1 MMEIINRCCGCMRE
15 MSFKEQCHYCGW
27 TEVNLPESALHLRP
41 GTVLQDKYLIG
52 RALGQGG
59 FGITYLAWDL
69 NLNIKLAIKEF
80 MPQNLATRVSGNDR
94 VITFKHTLS
103 DQFHY
108 GLDKFLQ
115 EARTLAQFIELP
127 NVVAVRDYFLAN
139 GTAYLVMSYIDGLTL
154 REYLDLVKNPVT
166 YAEALNMF
174 LPLMGALSVMHD
186 RGLLHRDISPDNILI
201 DGRGNLTLIDFG
213 SARQAI
219 GGGQDNLSV
228 VMKPGFSPEEQSR
241 KTGLQGPW
249 TDIYALAATL
259 YWLITGQ
266 KPPDSLDRL
275 VDDTLLPSSS
285 YGVSIGRAEEE
296 ALLKALEVNAEN
308 RHQSVMEFQAELVEN
323 VIEKTQ
329 EGAPV
334 VEENTLKEGRK
345 ANNMA
350 LVALIIAALAL
361 FAAAYQLWPSEQQES
376 MEDILPVEE
385 TLVEGAVTGGIDQ
398 GNTVADSGNPEAG
411 SIFNPS
417 DSDQRTAEQLTVPGD
432 YPTIQGAIDA
442 ASSGAIIVVEPGT
455 YRENIDFK
463 GKAVSLVSND
473 PTDPD
478 IVAATVIDGVGRGST
493 VLFRS
498 GETSK
503 SVLSGFTIRGG
514 SGTIDSYTI
523 TSYDGE
529 KLSFRRRYGGGILI
543 SGRSSPTITYNE
555 ITGNRVKKINSQDIG
570 VGGGI
575 AILDNSSPLIEYN
588 NIEDNHAE
596 GYGGGV
602 AVWYLSSPVI
612 RNNHI
617 YGNYADQIGG
627 GIMVAMMCSPELYG
641 NYFLKNNS
649 DRSGGLYIAHMSAAK
664 VTGNYFEENLA
675 NLGAGIFIWRTESV
689 EVRDN
694 HFSANWATQRGAAI
708 YMGNRAS
715 ARLANNTFESNVASG
730 KGGAAWISK
739 DSSVTD
745 VNNDF
750 YNNNPDNIFQE

>member
-1 MMEIINRCCGCMRE
+1 VGKVERCFGCMTEKTTTGACPCCG
-15 MSFKEQCHYCGW
+15 Y
-27 TEVNLPESALHLRP
+27 VESAGLASVLHLRP
-41 GTVLQDKYLIG
+41 GTILQDKYLIG

-94 VITFKHTLS
+94 VITFKETLS

-127 NVVAVRDYFLAN
+127 NVAAVRDYFLAN
-139 GTAYLVMSYIDGLTL
+139 GTAYLVMNYLEGVTL
-154 REYLDLVKNPVT
+154 RDYLRLAERPVT

-186 RGLLHRDISPDNILI
+186 RGVLHRDISPDNILI

-213 SARQAI
+213 SARQAV
-219 GGGQDNLSV
+219 GGWQDNLSV
-228 VMKPGFSPEEQSR
+228 VMKPGFSPEEQHR
-241 KTGLQGPW
+241 KTGVQGPW

-266 KPPDSLDRL
+266 KPADSLDRL
-275 VDDTLLPSSS
+275 VEDTLLPPSS
-285 YGVSIGRAEEE
+285 YGASIGRAEED
-296 ALLKALEVNAEN
+296 ALLKALEVKSEN
-308 RHQSVMEFQAELVEN
+308 RYQSIMDFQAELVGN
-323 VIEKTQ
+323 VIEKKQ
-329 EGAPV
+329 VEAPV
-334 VEENTLKEGRK
+334 VAENIAKEVNKG
-345 ANNMA
+345 NNMA
-350 LVALIIAALAL
+350 RVALMIAALAL
-361 FAAAYQLWPSEQQES
+361 FAAAYQLWPSESREVA
-376 MEDILPVEE
+376 EDLTPAGEIVEE
-385 TLVEGAVTGGIDQ
+385 AAATEIDQ
-398 GNTVADSGNPEAG
+398 GSTAAGSGNP
-411 SIFNPS
+411 NQPNV
-417 DSDQRTAEQLTVPGD
+417 LTPPQDNQPDAKQFKVPGD

-455 YRENIDFK
+455 YSENIDFK

-478 IVAATVIDGVGRGST
+478 IVATTVIDGGGRGST
-493 VLFRS
+493 VSFRS

-514 SGTIDSYTI
+514 SGTIDNYTI

-543 SGRSSPTITYNE
+543 SGRSSPTITFNV
-555 ITGNRVKKINSQDIG
+555 ITGNKVKRINSQNIG
-570 VGGGI
+570 VGGGV
-575 AILDNSSPLIEYN
+575 AILDNSSPLLEHN
-588 NIEDNHAE
+588 NIKDNHAE

-602 AVWYLSSPVI
+602 AVWYRSSPVI
-612 RNNHI
+612 RNNNI
-617 YGNYADQIGG
+617 YGNNADQIGG
-627 GIMVAMMCSPELYG
+627 GIMVAMMCSPELYN
-641 NYFLKNNS
+641 NYFLRNSS
-649 DRSGGLYIAHMSAAK
+649 DRSGGLYIAHMSAAR
-664 VTGNYFEENLA
+664 VMDNNFEENFA
-675 NLGAGIFIWRTESV
+675 NLGGGIFIWRTEDV
-689 EVRDN
+689 QVRDN
-694 HFSANWATQRGAAI
+694 HFSSNWVNQHGAAI

-715 ARLANNTFESNVASG
+715 ARLTNNSFEGNVASG
-730 KGGAAWISK
+730 KGAAVWISK
-739 DSSVTD
+739 DSEATD
-745 VNNDF
+745 ANNDF